1 MKYYLRTAC
10 GIILGTMACVQ
21 GLGATAHHDS
31 CIQEGWKE
39 EIPQPVYPDK
49 DLVDLYHK
57 TWEITA
63 GRVRKGPEGLPGS
76 PYMDENCYE
85 DQIWIWDT
93 CFMVLFAKY
102 APNSFPGEGSMDNL
116 YKPIWDKEK
125 TPLRIHLVDNPPLFA
140 WVEKEYYDFTGNKN
154 RIHEILNRKQYL
166 QKHFDWFAN
175 AKAGERFECSPQN
188 IHLNA
193 IGEDGFTWT
202 GGASGMDNTPRGR
215 DAGGY
220 NKIRWIDASSQQAL
234 SARCMAQLEQSL
246 GNAGAAG
253 NWEAV
258 YRKLKDKI
266 NELYWDE
273 QDGFYYDVA
282 IESRQPCRIRTMA
295 SYWPLL
301 AGVASPAQAEKMV
314 KYLRDPQEFGGN
326 YPTPTLSRRD
336 RDYHDQTGDYWRGG
350 IWLPT
355 TYMTVKALEE
365 YGYHEEADMIAEKI
379 IRQQLAAYHGIKPH
393 TIWECYSPSAN
404 EPSTEHGRRARPEF
418 CGWSALGPISLF
430 IENVLG
436 FHKVSALRN
445 EIQWRLKRE
454 KGRHGLKNLHFGTT
468 TTDIVFDGKNTV
480 DVTSNNPYSLVING
494 KKYAIKPGTASI
506 TLK

>member
-10 GIILGTMACVQ
+10 GVILGAIACVQ
-21 GLGATAHHDS
+21 GFGATAHHDS

-57 TWEITA
+57 TWEIAA

-102 APNSFPGEGSMDNL
+102 APHSFPGEGSMDNL

-188 IHLNA
+188 IYLNA

-220 NKIRWIDASSQQAL
+220 NKILWIDAISQQAL

-246 GNAGAAG
+246 GNADAAG
-253 NWEAV
+253 KWEAI
-258 YRKLKDKI
+258 YRKLKDKV

-282 IESRQPCRIRTMA
+282 IENRQPCRIRTMA

-314 KYLRDPQEFGGN
+314 KYLLDPQEFGGD

-336 RDYHDQTGDYWRGG
+336 TATMKKPTRSLKKSSASS
-350 IWLPT
+350 LPLT
-355 TYMTVKALEE
+355 MASNRTR
-365 YGYHEEADMIAEKI
+365 YGNATAPVPTSRLPNMDAGPG
-379 IRQQLAAYHGIKPH
+379 RNFAA
-393 TIWECYSPSAN
+393 
-404 EPSTEHGRRARPEF
+404 GRRWAPF
-418 CGWSALGPISLF
+418 PSSLKTF
-430 IENVLG
+430 
-436 FHKVSALRN
+436 
-445 EIQWRLKRE
+445 W
-454 KGRHGLKNLHFGTT
+454 
-468 TTDIVFDGKNTV
+468 
-480 DVTSNNPYSLVING
+480 
-494 KKYAIKPGTASI
+494 ASI
-506 TLK
+506 RFLHYGMKSSGD